1 MALPSR
7 LAAPPTNDG
16 EKIAGSD
23 APPRTPAP
31 TCVWPIADIN
41 ANPPVTTGKFT
52 GEENNNFYKQ

>member
-23 APPRTPAP
+23 AVPRSPAP
-31 TCVWPIADIN
+31 ACVWPMAASN
-41 ANPPVTTGKFT
+41 AYPPDTTGKFT
-52 GEENNNFYKQ
+52 VEENNNFYKQ